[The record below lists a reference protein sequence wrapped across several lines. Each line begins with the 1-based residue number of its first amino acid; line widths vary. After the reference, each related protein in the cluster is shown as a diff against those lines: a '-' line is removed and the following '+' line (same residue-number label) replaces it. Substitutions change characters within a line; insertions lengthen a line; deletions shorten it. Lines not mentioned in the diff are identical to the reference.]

1 MDDNKRI
8 SIYVFFQLA
17 EAVIPKAQALN
28 PLVKLTPDP
37 QNPAEKDVEFYKSFT
52 IIVTTAVKTDLVLK
66 LDKIC
71 RSSNVKLISGDVF
84 GMFGFSVADFLKH
97 EYYE

>member
-1 MDDNKRI
+1 M
-8 SIYVFFQLA
+8 A
-17 EAVIPKAQALN
+17 EAVLPKAQALN
-28 PLVKLTPDP
+28 PLVKLTADTQSPI
-37 QNPAEKDVEFYKSFT
+37 EKDAEFYKSFT
-52 IIVTTAVKTDLVLK
+52 IIITTAIKTDLMLK

-71 RSSNVKLISGDVF
+71 RCNNVKLISGDVF